1 MTSRVGSHPCMSP
14 SHPFQTQ
21 VLLFKHQ
28 LFVTIRSNYRICC
41 ESIPHVNWMGHGLF
55 RDGLGAF
62 GKPQR
67 QITECSI
74 YVWIPKVA
82 EDRMGIVGGVFPH
95 MTPTEEDRH

>member
-1 MTSRVGSHPCMSP
+1 
-14 SHPFQTQ
+14 
-21 VLLFKHQ
+21 
-28 LFVTIRSNYRICC
+28 
-41 ESIPHVNWMGHGLF
+41 MGHGLF